1 MREGGVGGASVCVGV
16 HPAVGRASSVR
27 LPPLHL
33 FNMRRPLLSEPGQSA
48 DAHRRRK
55 LTSRELRACPWQPLR
70 HRRAREQLMVQIYPG
85 YPTSGPV
92 TALL

>member
-1 MREGGVGGASVCVGV
+1 MIWSIRRVGGASVRS
-16 HPAVGRASSVR
+16 AVAQRPSA
-27 LPPLHL
+27 PTLHL
-33 FNMRRPLLSEPGQSA
+33 FNMRRSLLSEPGQSA